1 MVYALIISLRAGKSI
16 SNFLREK
23 NTVTAI
29 LMLVLNWFMAM
40 HRITSNPVHGHLL
53 PGGVTA
59 GLRRLPG
66 GIQ

>member
-29 LMLVLNWFMAM
+29 LMVGCVLFFS
-40 HRITSNPVHGHLL
+40 RI
-53 PGGVTA
+53 
-59 GLRRLPG
+59 
-66 GIQ
+66 